1 MTDPQVG
8 YLNRRDPTLVLRSV
22 LGMRSV
28 SFLAGTVS
36 TVLFALSTLPMLI
49 KAARTNAVRLL
60 HMPGDFWRTR
70 PAF

>member
-1 MTDPQVG
+1 
-8 YLNRRDPTLVLRSV
+8 
-22 LGMRSV
+22 MRSV